1 LCVEVSFCP
10 TALFVYIVADSS
22 RSLGTAGPTSS
33 DLAIDMRNTTQDI
46 CGAARNIKETLAY
59 FV

>member
-1 LCVEVSFCP
+1 LCVEVSFFP

-33 DLAIDMRNTTQDI
+33 DLAIDMRNSIRDI
-46 CGAARNIKETLAY
+46 CEASRNIKETSTY

>member
-10 TALFVYIVADSS
+10 TALFVYIIVDSN
-22 RSLGTAGPTSS
+22 RSLGTTDPTSS
-33 DLAIDMRNTTQDI
+33 DLVIDMKNSIQDI
-46 CGAARNIKETLAY
+46 CGASRNIKETLTY